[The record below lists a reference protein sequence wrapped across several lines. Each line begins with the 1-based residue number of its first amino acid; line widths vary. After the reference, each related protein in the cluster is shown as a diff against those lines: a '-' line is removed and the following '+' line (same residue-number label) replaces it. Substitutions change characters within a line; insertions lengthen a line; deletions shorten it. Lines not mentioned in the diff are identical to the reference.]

1 MNGKMKRITISI
13 SSDLGMKLDE
23 IKKENYSQ
31 NTEDEM
37 LQDLIMR
44 GLQESKDI
52 CQEEKHQ

>member
-23 IKKENYSQ
+23 IKKENYRQ

-52 CQEEKHQ
+52 WQEEKHQ

>member
-13 SSDLGMKLDE
+13 SSDLSMKLDE
-23 IKKENYSQ
+23 IKKENYRQ

>member
-23 IKKENYSQ
+23 IKKENYRQ

>member
-13 SSDLGMKLDE
+13 SFDLGMKLDE
-23 IKKENYSQ
+23 IKKENYRQ

>member
-13 SSDLGMKLDE
+13 SSDLNMKLDE
-23 IKKENYSQ
+23 IKKEHYSQ
-31 NTEDEM
+31 DTENEM

-52 CQEEKHQ
+52 WQKEEHQ